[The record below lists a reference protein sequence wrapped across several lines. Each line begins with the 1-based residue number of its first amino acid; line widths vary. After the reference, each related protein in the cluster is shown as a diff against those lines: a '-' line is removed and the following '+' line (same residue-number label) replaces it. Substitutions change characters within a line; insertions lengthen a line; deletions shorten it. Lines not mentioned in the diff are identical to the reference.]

1 MSKPCRRER
10 DCKLLIVLSLS
21 CGLWTCHSL
30 RLADK
35 RPNWWK
41 HRVLKLRVRNNTY
54 SGVRAS
60 PVASRSLGQKASS
73 PRFHLVASVRGCSV
87 DQRVDQDALRQ
98 KSMVVWESIDLEEEP
113 IITTV
118 ILFWSDNWQ
127 TPVKISPTTPQGGF
141 DAAAAREG
149 QKSARSRSS
158 SVIEAIMWTG
168 AEVRRISLT
177 GLPYKQ
183 PGSEPLLQSTQL
195 VSEKTKSK
203 AASARASR
211 ASNTLRKN
219 RDGEEKRSERGA
231 EARAARKQQVW
242 AALSHLSVIFT
253 PSFGFE

>member
-1 MSKPCRRER
+1 MIKPCRRER

-60 PVASRSLGQKASS
+60 PVASRGLGQKASS

-127 TPVKISPTTPQGGF
+127 TPVKICPNDPPRWFWRNSAGGT
-141 DAAAAREG
+141 
-149 QKSARSRSS
+149 KKCS
-158 SVIEAIMWTG
+158 
-168 AEVRRISLT
+168 
-177 GLPYKQ
+177 
-183 PGSEPLLQSTQL
+183 
-195 VSEKTKSK
+195 KSK
-203 AASARASR
+203 FCYW
-211 ASNTLRKN
+211 SNYVSWRW
-219 RDGEEKRSERGA
+219 GA
-231 EARAARKQQVW
+231 TDIIDRPP
-242 AALSHLSVIFT
+242 L
-253 PSFGFE
+253 